1 MKDFWSGVGRGL
13 PILISVA
20 PFGVLYGAL
29 AADHGLSV
37 AELTLMSATVFAGA
51 SQLVGIDLFGHH
63 IHPWVIILS
72 IFAVNFRHVLYSAAL
87 ARHVDALTPWQRAV
101 NFFFMTDPHYAE
113 IERRSISGEPI
124 TFAWVLGLGLCLYL
138 PWVALST
145 AGGILGAFIGDPKTI
160 GLDVLL
166 PVYFLGLVMGF
177 RTRANWLP
185 VVAASAAG
193 SMIGIKL
200 FGSPWH
206 VMAGAAAGILMAI
219 VLPLP
224 DVGSSSVQQGG
235 EGGH

>member
-1 MKDFWSGVGRGL
+1 MNEFWSGVRRGL
-13 PILISVA
+13 PVLVSVA
-20 PFGVLYGAL
+20 PFGILYGAI
-29 AADHGLSV
+29 AADHGLSI

-51 SQLVGIDLFGHH
+51 SQLVGIDLFGHN
-63 IHPWVIILS
+63 IQPWVIILS

-87 ARHVDALTPWQRAV
+87 ARHVDVLRPWQRAV

-113 IERRSISGEPI
+113 IERRSLSGEPL
-124 TFAWVLGLGLCLYL
+124 TFAWVMGLGLCLYL

-145 AGGILGAFIGDPKTI
+145 AGGVLGAFIGDPKAI

-185 VVAASAAG
+185 VVAASAVG
-193 SMIGIKL
+193 SMVGIKL
-200 FGSPWH
+200 IGSPWH
-206 VMAGAAAGILMAI
+206 VMAGAAAGILMAV

-224 DVGSSSVQQGG
+224 ENTVEPRQVEG
-235 EGGH
+235 EGQR